1 MKAFLV
7 VFLLALAVVPL
18 AAAAAP
24 AQQTTPFDRTRVI
37 TASSETCPFDIQVH
51 STGTIHV
58 WTFDDGRELT
68 ILQNFHTV
76 WTNRATGATATT
88 PIVGP
93 QVITPD
99 GDVIINGNNGRFIA
113 PGEGPVFADVGRT
126 ITVAEEVIFAAG
138 LHSET
143 LFPQVCAAL
152 S

>member
-68 ILQNFHTV
+68 ILQNFPPERPRPLRSSGLRSSRLT
-76 WTNRATGATATT
+76 ATSSSTATT
-88 PIVGP
+88 
-93 QVITPD
+93 
-99 GDVIINGNNGRFIA
+99 
-113 PGEGPVFADVGRT
+113 
-126 ITVAEEVIFAAG
+126 AA
-138 LHSET
+138 
-143 LFPQVCAAL
+143 
-152 S
+152 